1 MHKLLTQ
8 LLEKRGFIKI
18 EELTIEEKADF
29 DRWNTTL
36 NTEDI
41 TIENIEL
48 FIKSQQ
54 SKIEDKLTNQEIPK
68 EQRLE
73 LLPYLSIYKALLGL
87 IASPKVERE
96 LAEKSLQQ
104 LLNI

>member
-8 LLEKRGFIKI
+8 LLEKWGITKI
-18 EELTIEEKADF
+18 EDLTIVEKADF
-29 DRWNTTL
+29 DRWNEVL
-36 NTEDI
+36 NVEDI
-41 TIENIEL
+41 TVENIEA
-48 FIKSQQ
+48 FIRSEKS
-54 SKIEDKLTNQEIPK
+54 KVEDKLANPEIPR

-96 LAEKSLQQ
+96 QAEKSLEQ
-104 LLNI
+104 LLV